1 MVEPQIV
8 VLVVAG
14 SSPVGHPCAE
24 RRKGKA
30 KFQHPSSKLQRLE
43 RGVAL
48 VTIANRHSKI
58 ENRVVSVAQPD
69 RASDFGSE
77 GWGFE
82 SLHARNISCIL
93 VNLLSSNFV
102 LRARSSIR

>member
-43 RGVAL
+43 RGVAM

-58 ENRVVSVAQPD
+58 EDRVVSVAQPD
-69 RASDFGSE
+69 RAADFGSE

-82 SLHARNISCIL
+82 SLQARNISC
-93 VNLLSSNFV
+93 NLANLFS
-102 LRARSSIR
+102 

>member
-82 SLHARNISCIL
+82 SLQARNISC
-93 VNLLSSNFV
+93 NLANLFS
-102 LRARSSIR
+102 